1 MTVNAH
7 FDLIS
12 GENSKK
18 YETIECH
25 TCGVNAFLPYYC
37 LSGFAADL
45 GFAQPK
51 VAMNVLRL
59 PVKQR
64 QIEAK
69 DIQNIDLITQKIP
82 VKLFKFDISKAL
94 GIAVTRIADSI
105 FCN

>member
-1 MTVNAH
+1 
-7 FDLIS
+7 
-12 GENSKK
+12 
-18 YETIECH
+18 
-25 TCGVNAFLPYYC
+25 
-37 LSGFAADL
+37 
-45 GFAQPK
+45 
-51 VAMNVLRL
+51 MNVLRL